1 MEARM
6 DVKLLREFRKNL
18 RQLERL
24 IVGQLREDT
33 CCHGVS
39 VAQCHCLLAVE
50 LLGRPSQNE
59 LAEHL
64 GLEKSTLSR
73 TVEGLV
79 KIGQLERQADE
90 SDRRIIRLALTPEGG
105 STCTAINEAN
115 DALYGRVLEE
125 MNSPPEQVVAV
136 FAELVRAMVR
146 ARESRF
152 TCLSTSLSGGKKDGM

>member
-1 MEARM
+1 M

-24 IVGQLREDT
+24 IVGQLKEDT

-50 LLGRPSQNE
+50 LLGRPAQNE

-79 KIGQLERQADE
+79 KIGQLERQADDG
-90 SDRRIIRLALTPEGG
+90 DRRIIRLALTPQGR
-105 STCTAINEAN
+105 SACATINEAN

-136 FAELVRAMVR
+136 FAELVRAMGR
-146 ARESRF
+146 ARQASGI
-152 TCLSTSLSGGKKDGM
+152 CLSTTCREEQGNGM

>member
-1 MEARM
+1 M
-6 DVKLLREFRKNL
+6 DTQTLREFRKNL

-24 IVGQLREDT
+24 IVGQLKEDT
-33 CCHGVS
+33 CCNGVS

-90 SDRRIIRLALTPEGG
+90 SDRRIIRLVLTPQGR
-105 STCTAINEAN
+105 STCTTINEAN

-125 MNSPPEQVVAV
+125 MSSSPEQVVAV
-136 FAELVRAMVR
+136 FAELVRAMSR
-146 ARESRF
+146 AREASGI
-152 TCLSTSLSGGKKDGM
+152 CLSTSCREEQEDGM